1 MSEKALLKIA
11 HIGIAVWDLDEAL
24 GVWRD
29 QLGAEV
35 SEVCTLEDRGLKIAF
50 LPVGESLVELLAPLH
65 ESSEISR
72 FLEKRGPGVHH
83 VCFGVAD
90 IQERLNT
97 YKERGIR
104 VLMETPEIGAEG
116 EPVAFLH
123 PKSTTGVLVEL
134 LQETK
139 G

>member
-11 HIGIAVWDLDEAL
+11 HVGIAVWDLDEAL
-24 GVWRD
+24 ITWRD
-29 QLGAEV
+29 KLGAEV
-35 SEVCTLEDRGLKIAF
+35 SEVCTLEERGLKIAF

-65 ESSEISR
+65 EQSEISR

-83 VCFGVAD
+83 LCFGVAD

-97 YKERGIR
+97 YKERGLR

-116 EPVAFLH
+116 DPVAFLH
-123 PKSTTGVLVEL
+123 PKSTSGVLVEL

-139 G
+139 T